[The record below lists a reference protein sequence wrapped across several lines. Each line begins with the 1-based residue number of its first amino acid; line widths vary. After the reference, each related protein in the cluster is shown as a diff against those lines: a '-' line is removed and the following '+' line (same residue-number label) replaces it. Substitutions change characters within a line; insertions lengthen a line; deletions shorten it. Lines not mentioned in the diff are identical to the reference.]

1 VIGIEPPKS
10 NALQPP
16 KEEFDQKV
24 RQLEKINSEH
34 EKGSSAIAKEIR
46 AAASAG
52 MRAYDNEDQA
62 ALSNAWKAL
71 QELEEIFKDEPVG
84 PGKNDRPPMWMACTF
99 FAQQILELIGKYQ
112 MSKEIPPAARKEYDP
127 YVQGDMRTCREIMG
141 ACRFMPSDEECMP
154 HLQSIREMYPRWEAA
169 SKLMGISLPKAP

>member
-1 VIGIEPPKS
+1 MIGIEPPKS

-24 RQLEKINSEH
+24 RELEKTNSEH
-34 EKGSSAIAKEIR
+34 EKGNSDIAKEIR

-71 QELEEIFKDEPVG
+71 QEIGEIFKEDQG
-84 PGKNDRPPMWMACTF
+84 GTGNQDRPPMWMVCTF
-99 FAQQILELIGKYQ
+99 FSQQVMELIGKYQ
-112 MSKEIPPAARKEYDP
+112 MSKAVPPAARKEFDP
-127 YVQGDMRTCREIMG
+127 YIQSDMRTCRDIQS

-154 HLQSIREMYPRWEAA
+154 HLQAIREMYPRWESAG
-169 SKLMGISLPKAP
+169 KLMNIPVPKAP